1 MDEADKGVVGREY
14 RGRSGPC
21 RRLIPPTGAPDA
33 QLAPGT
39 ASRNVPGSSIL
50 ESPRGQGDLE

>member
-21 RRLIPPTGAPDA
+21 RRLILPTGAPDA
-33 QLAPGT
+33 QLA
-39 ASRNVPGSSIL
+39 RVPLRAMCRVARSL

>member
-21 RRLIPPTGAPDA
+21 RRLIPPTDAPDA
-33 QLAPGT
+33 QLARMPSEGK
-39 ASRNVPGSSIL
+39 SQRY
-50 ESPRGQGDLE
+50 